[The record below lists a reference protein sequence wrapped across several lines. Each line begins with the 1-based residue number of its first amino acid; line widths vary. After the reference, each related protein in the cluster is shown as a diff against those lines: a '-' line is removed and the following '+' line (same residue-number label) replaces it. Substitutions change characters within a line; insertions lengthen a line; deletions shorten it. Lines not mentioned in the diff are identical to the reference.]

1 LEPEGCPGARIAN
14 DGAGES
20 ASTNLI
26 RDERRASTPV
36 WNHERV
42 RLFDS
47 ASTEPREPV
56 WRLFVAMQLSVL
68 PATEQMIR
76 KIRGVSAGI
85 AIRVG
90 VRTIQLVS

>member
-1 LEPEGCPGARIAN
+1 
-14 DGAGES
+14 
-20 ASTNLI
+20 
-26 RDERRASTPV
+26 
-36 WNHERV
+36 
-42 RLFDS
+42 
-47 ASTEPREPV
+47 
-56 WRLFVAMQLSVL
+56 MQLSVL